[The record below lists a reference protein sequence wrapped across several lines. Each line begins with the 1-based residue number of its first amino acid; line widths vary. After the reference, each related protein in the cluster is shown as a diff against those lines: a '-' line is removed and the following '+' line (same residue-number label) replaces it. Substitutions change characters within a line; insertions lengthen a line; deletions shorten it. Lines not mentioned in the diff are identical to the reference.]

1 MNREKLSAA
10 GEIWRRFLYIVVEFI
25 YGIKCKNL
33 SKIAEMK
40 IITINMRFYLINHC
54 EKQKT
59 GYNKGTDKKFRRM
72 ELNKMLCQFT
82 VKNFKSI
89 RDEVTFYMQ
98 SAAIS

>member
-40 IITINMRFYLINHC
+40 IITINMRFYLIIIA
-54 EKQKT
+54 KS
-59 GYNKGTDKKFRRM
+59 KK
-72 ELNKMLCQFT
+72 LDIIKVQI
-82 VKNFKSI
+82 KSL
-89 RDEVTFYMQ
+89 DEWR
-98 SAAIS
+98 

>member
-54 EKQKT
+54 
-59 GYNKGTDKKFRRM
+59 KK
-72 ELNKMLCQFT
+72 LDIIKVQI
-82 VKNFKSI
+82 KSL
-89 RDEVTFYMQ
+89 DEWR
-98 SAAIS
+98 